1 MLYGLLDWCMQPV
14 TWGIPK
20 SLSNVNPQVLSCALQ
35 SQPDAIKAELE
46 SVFNKEEEGRVPNQ
60 TLRLK
65 KVALERAYEAAL
77 KKKKASRVTL

>member
-1 MLYGLLDWCMQPV
+1 MYPQIQP
-14 TWGIPK
+14 
-20 SLSNVNPQVLSCALQ
+20 CALQ

-77 KKKKASRVTL
+77 KKKKASGVPLLDGFEGLHSHIRQRGLK

>member
-1 MLYGLLDWCMQPV
+1 ME
-14 TWGIPK
+14 
-20 SLSNVNPQVLSCALQ
+20 PQVPPSALQ
-35 SQPDAIKAELE
+35 SQPDAIKAEIE

-77 KKKKASRVTL
+77 KKKKASRLIPVGQF

>member
-1 MLYGLLDWCMQPV
+1 M
-14 TWGIPK
+14 
-20 SLSNVNPQVLSCALQ
+20 PQVPSCVLQ

-77 KKKKASRVTL
+77 KKKKASHPASYDFEAMGPEVR